1 MNMSNMEIS
10 QIQKK
15 TYRWIPFF
23 LLFFI
28 PFFIIVNNLM
38 VSNIVPDALVSITG
52 KGSERFLGQLPQE
65 KNIQWK
71 LFFCNKQTLWR
82 SARPKILECL
92 HVLCVCSLCG

>member
-15 TYRWIPFF
+15 TYRSFPSF
-23 LLFFI
+23 LLLFLI
-28 PFFIIVNNLM
+28 PFFIIVNSLM

-65 KNIQWK
+65 KNIQWE
-71 LFFCNKQTLWR
+71 LFFLQ
-82 SARPKILECL
+82 
-92 HVLCVCSLCG
+92 

>member
-15 TYRWIPFF
+15 TYRSIPFF

-28 PFFIIVNNLM
+28 PFFIIVNSLM

-65 KNIQWK
+65 KNIQWNWVK
-71 LFFCNKQTLWR
+71 GHADNKYNNMADELAR
-82 SARPKILECL
+82 SKI
-92 HVLCVCSLCG
+92 